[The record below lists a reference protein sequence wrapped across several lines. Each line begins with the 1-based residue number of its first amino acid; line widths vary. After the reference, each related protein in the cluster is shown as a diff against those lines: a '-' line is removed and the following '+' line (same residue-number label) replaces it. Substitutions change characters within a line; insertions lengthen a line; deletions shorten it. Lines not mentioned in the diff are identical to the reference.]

1 MDDDIEFGDLIKCQ
15 PHPTSGVVQA
25 YIIGE
30 SSLSRSEGWG
40 KIIVVACED
49 LTGMHISA
57 KCVKKISGG
66 HFQEA
71 VKYRTRYTKY
81 FPLGLKPDVAY
92 DHA

>member
-1 MDDDIEFGDLIKCQ
+1 MDDDIGFGDLIEWQ
-15 PHPTSGVVQA
+15 PYPTSGVVQA
-25 YIIGE
+25 YVIGE

-49 LTGMHISA
+49 LTGMHISEKWA
-57 KCVKKISGG
+57 KKISGG

-81 FPLGLKPDVAY
+81 FTLGLKPDVAY
-92 DHA
+92 DHS